1 MKYTLAV
8 MFRGCPT
15 FATYPFESREEAEAI
30 ARRLMGGNEEVVECR
45 GAAGE
50 LCLYKSAEVQAVQV
64 FDEIESLYFQARR
77 KVFREDV
84 QRQAAIAAEGEQSSK
99 RVGFG

>member
-15 FATYPFESREEAEAI
+15 FATHPFESRDEAEAI
-30 ARRLMGGNEEVVECR
+30 ARRLMGGDEMVVEYR

-64 FDEIESLYFQARR
+64 FDEIESVYFQARR
-77 KVFREDV
+77 KLFRDDV
-84 QRQAAIAAEGEQSSK
+84 QRQAAITAEGEQSSK

>member
-1 MKYTLAV
+1 

-15 FATYPFESREEAEAI
+15 LATYPFESQEEAEAI
-30 ARRLMGGNEEVVECR
+30 ARLLMAGNEDVVECR

-50 LCLYKSAEVQAVQV
+50 LCLYKSADVQAVQV
-64 FDEIESLYFQARR
+64 FDEIESIYFQARR
-77 KVFREDV
+77 KLFREDV

-99 RVGFG
+99 RFGFG